1 MEFENESEALAAFKG
16 EKGNLLRIISA
27 SNGAALS
34 ECELDA
40 MPVFDGMAAA
50 SGCVYVSLKNGTLQ
64 CWK

>member
-16 EKGNLLRIISA
+16 EKGNLLRVVSA
-27 SNGAALS
+27 SNGQMLS
-34 ECELDA
+34 ECELNA

-50 SGCVYVSLKNGTLQ
+50 SGCIYLSLKDGTLQ